1 MFGTLSTAI
10 ASVTAI
16 LDEECVISGRS
27 AAYCNYTYVGT
38 SSGSTT
44 STSYTTIITGSL
56 YYEYPVSVTAG
67 AEKLSAAVQTSVSGG
82 AVPSASSPTGVV
94 VSGCS
99 SQVVGKISMFYT
111 SLLLLIHWCLA
122 GLEGL

>member
-1 MFGTLSTAI
+1 MLGTLSTEI
-10 ASVTAI
+10 SSVTAV

-82 AVPSASSPTGVV
+82 AVPSASGPTDVV

-99 SQVVGKISMFYT
+99 AQLVDKISMFYIP
-111 SLLLLIHWCLA
+111 SLVLIYWCLA
-122 GLEGL
+122 GLDGL